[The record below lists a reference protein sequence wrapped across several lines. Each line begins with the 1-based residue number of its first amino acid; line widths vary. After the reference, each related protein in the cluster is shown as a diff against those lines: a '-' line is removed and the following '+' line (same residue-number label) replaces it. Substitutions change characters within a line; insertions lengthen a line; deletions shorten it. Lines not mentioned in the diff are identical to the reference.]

1 MPQLLPV
8 PDWSAE
14 LDAPEERSGG
24 TADRLRPGLPVA
36 EPAEVVGAAVA
47 PEVRPAEVAEVSSVP
62 AAGLVPWV
70 AAVFG
75 TELGWDEEPMSS

>member
-14 LDAPEERSGG
+14 LDVPEERSGG

-36 EPAEVVGAAVA
+36 EPAETVGAVAA
-47 PEVRPAEVAEVSSVP
+47 PEVRPAEVAEASSIP
-62 AAGLVPWV
+62 AAESAPWV
-70 AAVFG
+70 AAVSG
-75 TELGWDEEPMSS
+75 TELGWD

>member
-1 MPQLLPV
+1 MPQLLPA
-8 PDWSAE
+8 PDYSAE

-24 TADRLRPGLPVA
+24 TADRLRPGLPVVA
-36 EPAEVVGAAVA
+36 PAEIVEAVA
-47 PEVRPAEVAEVSSVP
+47 APEARSAEVAEVSSVP

-75 TELGWDEEPMSS
+75 TELGWGEEPMSS

>member
-1 MPQLLPV
+1 MPQLLPA

-14 LDAPEERSGG
+14 LDVPEERSGG

-36 EPAEVVGAAVA
+36 EPAEAVGAAAA

-62 AAGLVPWV
+62 AAELAPWA

-75 TELGWDEEPMSS
+75 TELDWD

>member
-8 PDWSAE
+8 PDWSVE

-24 TADRLRPGLPVA
+24 TVDRLRPGLPVA
-36 EPAEVVGAAVA
+36 EPAEVVEAAAA
-47 PEVRPAEVAEVSSVP
+47 PEVRPAEAAEVPLIPVAEPVSW
-62 AAGLVPWV
+62 A

-75 TELGWDEEPMSS
+75 TELDRD

>member
-24 TADRLRPGLPVA
+24 TADRLRPDLPAA
-36 EPAEVVGAAVA
+36 EPAEVVEVAAA
-47 PEVRPAEVAEVSSVP
+47 PEVRPAEAAEASLVP
-62 AAGLVPWV
+62 AA
-70 AAVFG
+70 
-75 TELGWDEEPMSS
+75 EPSS

>member
-24 TADRLRPGLPVA
+24 TADRLRSGLPVVA
-36 EPAEVVGAAVA
+36 PAEVVGAAAA
-47 PEVRPAEVAEVSSVP
+47 PEVRPAEAAEVSLAP
-62 AAGLVPWV
+62 AAEPTSPA
-70 AAVFG
+70 AAVFD
-75 TELGWDEEPMSS
+75 TELGRD

>member
-8 PDWSAE
+8 LDWSAG

-36 EPAEVVGAAVA
+36 GPAETVGAAAA
-47 PEVRPAEVAEVSSVP
+47 PEVRPAEAAEMPLAPTAEPVS
-62 AAGLVPWV
+62 
-70 AAVFG
+70 
-75 TELGWDEEPMSS
+75 

>member
-24 TADRLRPGLPVA
+24 TVDWLRPGLPVA
-36 EPAEVVGAAVA
+36 EPAETVEAAAA
-47 PEVRPAEVAEVSSVP
+47 PEVRPAEAAEAPLAPVAEP
-62 AAGLVPWV
+62 ASWV
-70 AAVFG
+70 AAVSG
-75 TELGWDEEPMSS
+75 TELDRD